1 MNTEITTSTAA
12 YPLAGMPVTNGIFTT
27 VKGDD
32 FETKA
37 KIFNAVNDAK
47 PVSDLSGKPFEIAD
61 LVIEATE
68 FVNEKTGEIEPSVRT
83 IFITPS
89 GDAYQAFSGPVFNAA
104 KRILAL
110 LGDPSAWPAPLK
122 VRVTE
127 EGSGKNRFYKLALA

>member
-1 MNTEITTSTAA
+1 MSTEITTSTAA
-12 YPLAGMPVTNGIFTT
+12 NPLAGMAVTNGIFTT
-27 VKGDD
+27 VRGDD

-61 LVIEATE
+61 LVIESTE
-68 FVNEKTGEIEPSVRT
+68 FVNEKTGEIEPAVRT

-89 GDAYQAFSGPVFNAA
+89 GDAYQAFSGPIFNAA
-104 KRILAL
+104 KRILTL
-110 LGDPSAWPAPLK
+110 LGDPAQWPAPLK

-127 EGSGKNRFYKLALA
+127 EGSGKNRFYKLTLV

>member
-1 MNTEITTSTAA
+1 MSTEITTSTAA
-12 YPLAGMPVTNGIFTT
+12 NPLAGMSATNGIFTT

-37 KIFNAVNDAK
+37 KIFNAVNDAT

-61 LVIEATE
+61 MVIESAE

-104 KRILAL
+104 KRIITL
-110 LGDPSAWPAPLK
+110 LGEPSQWPAPLK

-127 EGSGKNRFYKLALA
+127 EGSGKNRFYKLTLV